1 MFNEM
6 LDESIEET
14 GRMGRKGKGKAK
26 DKHDKLLT
34 ILYTSLII

>member
-14 GRMGRKGKGKAK
+14 GRMGRKGKGKK
-26 DKHDKLLT
+26 RDCQL
-34 ILYTSLII
+34 